1 MPPTVEEAA
10 QALREI
16 AVIRHRAAGFQD
28 YQAES
33 GQLLLWGLAYVIG
46 FALSACFPDHLLL
59 VWTVV
64 VLSAVSIGVRLAR
77 RTAPETAGVAWRY
90 LAIIATFVLFC
101 IALNVVF
108 WPLTPE
114 QGALLAPLLLSA
126 LYILR
131 GIQLRPRYTVIGLVL
146 GALCLAGYLWLL
158 PVFWPWMSMA
168 CGGTLIISGLW
179 LRSQ

>member
-10 QALREI
+10 RALREI

-46 FALSACFPDHLLL
+46 FALSACFPDHLLTI
-59 VWTVV
+59 WTTVV
-64 VLSAVSIGVRLAR
+64 LTAVAIGAWLAS
-77 RTAPETAGVAWRY
+77 RTAPEVIGIAWRY
-90 LAIIATFVLFC
+90 LAIIATFILFC
-101 IALNVVF
+101 VAFNIVF
-108 WPLTPE
+108 WPLAPE

-131 GIQLRPRYTVIGLVL
+131 GIQLRPRYTVIGLAL
-146 GALCLAGYLWLL
+146 GSLCLVGYLWLL

-168 CGGTLIISGLW
+168 CGGTLILSGLW